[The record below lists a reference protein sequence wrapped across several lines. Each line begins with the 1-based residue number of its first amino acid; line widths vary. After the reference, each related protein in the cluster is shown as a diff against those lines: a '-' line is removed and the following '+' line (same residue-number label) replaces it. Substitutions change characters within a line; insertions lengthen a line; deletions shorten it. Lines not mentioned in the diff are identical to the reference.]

1 MYKKYITPEGKNQML
16 KLAFLSNQGNTFRY
30 LALGGENS
38 SAANQNSKSAFT
50 EISGDNYQRVTLN
63 TEDTVQNQSIILS
76 GIFEDSNF
84 NPSNGRLIKEIGI
97 VDSSV
102 HKDDET
108 FFAFAE
114 VPEIYK
120 NSSISLKYTVIITL
134 H

>member
-1 MYKKYITPEGKNQML
+1 MYAKYITPEGKNQML
-16 KLAFLSNQGNTFRY
+16 NLAFRSGENSAFKY

-38 SAANQNSKSAFT
+38 AGARTGQFS
-50 EISGDNYQRVTLN
+50 EVSGDNYQRVALESEGT
-63 TEDTVQNQSIILS
+63 QNQSITLS

-97 VDSSV
+97 VDSSSNRSQQ
-102 HKDDET
+102 T

-120 NSSISLKYTVIITL
+120 NSNISLKYTVIITL
-134 H
+134 I